1 MKRLA
6 LVAVLAACGHPAV
19 SPPRPAPYTLAV
31 EPADAAVEAD
41 VRAEADAAIARIE
54 SFFGAPFAR
63 PFGFLVFGDR
73 ARLDA
78 HWGAAWHQPDLHTE
92 CWMIGMGLADELSI
106 LSPTAWKAEACEH
119 DAAKPGELRML
130 VTHEL
135 VHTYHQQRNP
145 TVATDDAA
153 AEALGWFVEGLATF
167 ASGQLDD
174 GHLASAADA
183 IASGAAPTRLADA
196 WSGRYR
202 YGVSGS
208 LVAYIDATWGR
219 AVLIELLAARTPD
232 ELLARLAIDEATLLA
247 RWQAWVTR
255 E

>member
-1 MKRLA
+1 MRRLA
-6 LVAVLAACGHPAV
+6 LLAVVAACHHPV
-19 SPPRPAPYTLAV
+19 PSPAQPAPYALVV
-31 EPADAAVEAD
+31 EPADAAVAAD
-41 VRAEADAAIARIE
+41 VRVEADGAIARIE
-54 SFFGAPFAR
+54 GFFGAPFVR
-63 PFGFLVFGDR
+63 PFLLWVFGDR

-106 LSPTAWKAEACEH
+106 LSPTAWKAEACDH
-119 DAAKPGELRML
+119 DPAKPSELRGL
-130 VTHEL
+130 IAHEL

-153 AEALGWFVEGLATF
+153 AEAIAWFVEGLAVF
-167 ASGQLDD
+167 VSGQLDD
-174 GHLASAADA
+174 GHLAPARDA

-196 WSGRYR
+196 WSGTYR

-208 LVAYIDATWGR
+208 LVAYVDATWGR
-219 AVLIELLAARTPD
+219 AVLIELLAATTPD
-232 ELLARLAIDEATLLA
+232 QILARLGVDEATLLA
-247 RWQAWVTR
+247 RWQVWVTR